1 MGLVCVGTSWSNP
14 NDENHTFVPFE
25 DGDGDQTFIPID
37 DNVEDQAFIPFE
49 EHADVLKKYGIFT
62 IKLILHVPIFNASD
76 FEQNALLVGLMGETL
91 DVTTPQR
98 KLRQCPMQVLK
109 TIVNPW
115 TKELIWLKS
124 GRMKYSSLLKN

>member
-1 MGLVCVGTSWSNP
+1 MGLVCVGTSWSIP

-25 DGDGDQTFIPID
+25 DGD
-37 DNVEDQAFIPFE
+37 E
-49 EHADVLKKYGIFT
+49 EHADVLKNYGIFT
-62 IKLILHVPIFNASD
+62 IKLILLVPIFNASD
-76 FEQNALLVGLMGETL
+76 FVQNALLVGLMGETL
-91 DVTTPQR
+91 DVTTSQR

-109 TIVNPW
+109 TIVKPW